1 MTLLERCKSIAK
13 KKLSES
19 HGARYD
25 RSEQQQG
32 HLAHRNN
39 PHKTKKRHI
48 HLDEK
53 KKEKPGSEVNTDPEL
68 ENTTVLD
75 R

>member
-13 KKLSES
+13 KKLLES

-25 RSEQQQG
+25 RSKQKQG
-32 HLAHRNN
+32 RLAHRNN
-39 PHKTKKRHI
+39 PHKTEKQHI
-48 HLDEK
+48 HLAEK

-68 ENTTVLD
+68 ENTIALE

>member
-13 KKLSES
+13 KKLLENISARNRS
-19 HGARYD
+19 KQKHGR
-25 RSEQQQG
+25 
-32 HLAHRNN
+32 LAHRY
-39 PHKTKKRHI
+39 PHKKENSNDHI
-48 HLDEK
+48 HLAEK

-68 ENTTVLD
+68 ENTIALE